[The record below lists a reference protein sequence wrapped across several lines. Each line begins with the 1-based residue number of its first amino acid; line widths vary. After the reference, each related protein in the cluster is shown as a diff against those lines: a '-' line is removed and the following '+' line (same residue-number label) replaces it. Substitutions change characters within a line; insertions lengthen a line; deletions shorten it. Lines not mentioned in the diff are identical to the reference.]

1 MNPSLQLLLA
11 AICLYLLW
19 HGRVSASP
27 PIISKIVRGF
37 TIPYKADMQE
47 QIVVDRFDN
56 VYSLDFEN
64 NHLAMFDYNGTFLR
78 NFTTDNPPFVG
89 ATGVAVDAQL
99 NVYVADQN
107 NQRIIKLDAEGK
119 LVRVYGGGWYNG
131 VAVDSEGFIYV
142 FGDSIFRMDQNGT
155 ILQRYNATSYG
166 TRGGLAIDCDGNLL
180 VADTQ
185 HARAFR
191 LNSKTGALLNE
202 WTTANPPFKY
212 PWNIAADCAGHVYI
226 ADGTGGRVVELD
238 NGNNIVAIYEITETG
253 IGVAISSKGDVL
265 IAPGGKYNI
274 AVMDKSAQSTVE
286 Q

>member
-1 MNPSLQLLLA
+1 
-11 AICLYLLW
+11 
-19 HGRVSASP
+19 
-27 PIISKIVRGF
+27 
-37 TIPYKADMQE
+37 MQE